1 MVQIATR
8 ARPKKFLECLEL
20 HIDTLADKT
29 NVFFNISC
37 DEDDATMNSG
47 YVIDAIHD
55 IYKNCFVNFNHNST
69 KVQAINA
76 DVEKRKFD
84 ILVNS
89 SDDMNPQV
97 YGWDED
103 IRLGFEQ
110 YFPDYDGVLHFN
122 DGVNG
127 RDLNTLCI
135 LGRRYYER
143 FGYIYNPEYKS
154 LYCDNEFTEIS
165 RRLRKQIYIDKVIIC
180 LLYTSP
186 SPRDGLL
193 SRMPSS
199 A

>member
-8 ARPKKFLECLEL
+8 ARPEKFLECLKL
-20 HIDTLADKT
+20 HVDTLANKAD
-29 NVFFNISC
+29 VLFNISC
-37 DEDDATMNSG
+37 DKDDDSMNSDG
-47 YVIDAIHD
+47 IVEAIHD

-76 DVEKRKFD
+76 DVDKRKFD

-103 IRLGFEQ
+103 IRLGFKE

-165 RRLRKQIYIDKVIIC
+165 RRLRKQI
-180 LLYTSP
+180 
-186 SPRDGLL
+186 
-193 SRMPSS
+193 
-199 A
+199 